1 MKKVIIFDEY
11 NEIEL
16 KPSELLHE
24 YFELT
29 KKDIADF
36 FVKKQ
41 RLKSAACPGCKRKEV
56 LSSFD
61 KFGLTYVECANCR
74 TVYVTPRPDDLS
86 LQEYYTRS
94 SARKFWLE
102 ELAKATKKKRKEKI
116 IKPRIQWVIESTQEY
131 LPDSEHIVD
140 INTNQY
146 GYIEELSE
154 NVFFRKKTLIDVFL
168 SLDKIKFSSDIKVIN
183 KPVWELSMNEEID
196 VVTIFEVA
204 NHMSDVDMLFEK
216 IHRMLKK
223 KGLCFIIAILVSGF
237 DLQTLWDK
245 AENLFPP
252 DRLNV
257 FSVEGLYS
265 LLERHDFECLEFS
278 TPGILD
284 VEIVTKA
291 INENPD
297 IKLPRFIEYLLRNR
311 GEAVKRSFQEFLQE
325 GLLSS
330 YGRILIRRK

>member
-11 NEIEL
+11 NEIDL
-16 KPSELLHE
+16 KPSALLHE
-24 YFELT
+24 YFQLI

-36 FVKKQ
+36 FIKKQ
-41 RLKSAACPGCKRKEV
+41 ALKNSACPGCRGEKI

-61 KFGLTYVECANCR
+61 KFGLTYEECANCR
-74 TVYVTPRPDDLS
+74 TVYINPRPSDLS
-86 LQEYYTRS
+86 LQEYYTHS
-94 SARKFWLE
+94 TARKFWHE
-102 ELAKATKKKRKEKI
+102 ELSKATKKKRKEKM
-116 IKPRIQWVIESTQEY
+116 IKPRMQWVVESTQEY
-131 LPDSEHIVD
+131 LPDSEHVVD

-154 NVFFRKKTLIDVFL
+154 NTFFRKKTLIDVFL
-168 SLDKIKFSSDIKVIN
+168 SLDKIRLNSDVNVIN
-183 KPVWELSMNEEID
+183 KPIWELSMNEEID
-196 VVTIFEVA
+196 AVTIFEVA
-204 NHMSDVDMLFEK
+204 NHMADVDMLFEK
-216 IHRMLKK
+216 IHNMLKK
-223 KGLCFIIAILVSGF
+223 NGLCFIIVILGSGF
-237 DLQTLWDK
+237 DLQTLWEN

-265 LLERHDFECLEFS
+265 LFERHDFECLEFS

-291 INENPD
+291 LTETPEL
-297 IKLPRFIEYLLRNR
+297 KLPRFFEYMLKNRN
-311 GEAVKRSFQEFLQE
+311 ADILKSFQEFLQE

-330 YGRILIRRK
+330 YGRILIRKK

>member
-1 MKKVIIFDEY
+1 MKKVIVFDEY
-11 NEIEL
+11 NEIDL
-16 KPSELLHE
+16 KPSVLLHE
-24 YFELT
+24 YFQLT
-29 KKDIADF
+29 KKDIAEF

-41 RLKSAACPGCKRKEV
+41 ELKSSACPGCREKKI

-74 TVYVTPRPDDLS
+74 TVYINPRPSDLS
-86 LQEYYTRS
+86 LQEYYTHS
-94 SARKFWLE
+94 LARKFWHE
-102 ELAKATKKKRKEKI
+102 ELSKATKKKRKAKM
-116 IKPRIQWVIESTQEY
+116 IKPRMQWVVESTQEY
-131 LPDSEHIVD
+131 LPDSEHVVD

-154 NVFFRKKTLIDVFL
+154 NTFFRKKTLIDVFL
-168 SLDKIKFSSDIKVIN
+168 SLDKIKLNSDVKVIN
-183 KPVWELSMNEEID
+183 KPIWELSINEEID
-196 VVTIFEVA
+196 AVTIFEVA

-216 IHRMLKK
+216 IHSMLKK
-223 KGLCFIIAILVSGF
+223 KGLCFIIVILVSGF

-265 LLERHDFECLEFS
+265 LFERFDFECLEFS

-291 INENPD
+291 ISETSE
-297 IKLPRFIEYLLRNR
+297 IKVPRFFEYMLKNR
-311 GEAVKRSFQEFLQE
+311 SVDILKSFQEFLQE

-330 YGRILIRRK
+330 YGRILIRKK